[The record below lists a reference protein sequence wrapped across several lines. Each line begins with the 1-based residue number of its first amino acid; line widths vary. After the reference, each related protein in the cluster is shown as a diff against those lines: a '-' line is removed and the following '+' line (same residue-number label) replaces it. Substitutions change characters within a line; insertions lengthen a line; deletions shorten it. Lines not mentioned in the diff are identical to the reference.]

1 MITGWLVKIILG
13 IAITGFL
20 VIELGSPLVM
30 QAQLDGI
37 AHDAADAAGLEL
49 RSNGSAANAEAEA
62 VRVAEENEATL
73 EEFAVL
79 DQGKARVTVRKQARS
94 FLLKNWD
101 RTKSWYDVQKS
112 ATSADEGD

>member
-13 IAITGFL
+13 IAVVGFL
-20 VIELGSPLVM
+20 VIELGSPVVM

-49 RSNGSAANAEAEA
+49 QNSNDPERAKAEAE
-62 VRVAEENEATL
+62 RVALENDATL
-73 EEFAVL
+73 EGFEVESPT
-79 DQGKARVTVRKQARS
+79 KARVTVRKEARS
-94 FLLKNWD
+94 FLLKRWD
-101 RTKSWYDVQKS
+101 QTKSWYDVKKS